1 MKRLPG
7 KIIVVALALALAGTL
22 AASPVLAADATANSV
37 SLATI
42 PGCTGVIDINWNI
55 TVPDGAHTYE
65 LIALN
70 PRTGTSTGSGIITF
84 GAGGTWGLVTTTS
97 APAGSMVGDV
107 YVLTVNVYHP
117 VTLDDTLSITVDCA
131 TGAVIVVI
139 VPVTGGACLVDDG
152 RINPESC
159 AGPVALYCDDTG
171 LEVWNIDPET
181 GEGSL
186 AFTIDG
192 NFPMPVS
199 NTLLKKVGDVELW
212 HLTSGEFQV
221 NADQGEGKI
230 YAFVFNG
237 CPYDGAG
244 YNANIDPNE

>member
-1 MKRLPG
+1 MRSILG
-7 KIIVVALALALAGTL
+7 KLAIATLALTMFGAITVAP
-22 AASPVLAADATANSV
+22 ARAADASISFV
-37 SLATI
+37 GVLA
-42 PGCTGVIDINWNI
+42 PGCTSSIQVGWSI
-55 TVPDGAHTYE
+55 TVPDVAHTYE
-65 LIALN
+65 VIVYN
-70 PRTGTSTGSGIITF
+70 PRTGTSSGTGIFTVGISGNLGF
-84 GAGGTWGLVTTTS
+84 NS
-97 APAGSMVGDV
+97 ALSVPAGSMAGDI
-107 YVLTVNVYHP
+107 YIITANIYHP
-117 VTLDDTLSITVDCA
+117 VTLALDDTMSITVDCA
-131 TGAVIVVI
+131 TGLPPLPPVAVGV
-139 VPVTGGACLVDDG
+139 CLIDDG
-152 RINPESC
+152 RINAESC

-171 LEVWNIDPET
+171 LEVWNIDPDT

-199 NTLLKKVGDVELW
+199 NALLKKVGDVELW

-221 NADQGEGKI
+221 NADQGEGKT